1 MFNVVR
7 RVIQIENTTIAIGNK
22 INDNQPI
29 PDNPIMAINPTRAD
43 FAVDS
48 NQTKAGCGGGN
59 AGNDCLHL
67 ICNKWIRC
75 TNLV

>member
-29 PDNPIMAINPTRAD
+29 PDNLIMAINPTRAD

-48 NQTKAGCGGGN
+48 INSNTGN
-59 AGNDCLHL
+59 AA
-67 ICNKWIRC
+67 IRPKPVAVAAMRATIVC
-75 TNLV
+75 I